1 MLHGTLSLGWSHQ
14 ETRTLDA
21 KQRITIAMVIGAV
34 IGAVLFALTDFPG
47 WIGLGAGLGIIF
59 GAGIARRR
67 TPHDS

>member
-1 MLHGTLSLGWSHQ
+1 M
-14 ETRTLDA
+14 DA